1 MPPNICTWSG
11 PKCVKKV
18 LYVTR
23 KIVSSRVDVTP
34 KKILLK
40 LTDQRRPKFLWWSW
54 ASIEFSNFQNT
65 VTFFCKIVVGVLYG
79 FVESV
84 RFGWVGLLGGPFM
97 CLLKSFGGQIF
108 THNISACLDLLYTAK
123 RIFYINI
130 NCISCNRSRNFF
142 HNPVNRNPYTSKLAA
157 TSR

>member
-1 MPPNICTWSG
+1 
-11 PKCVKKV
+11 
-18 LYVTR
+18 
-23 KIVSSRVDVTP
+23 
-34 KKILLK
+34 
-40 LTDQRRPKFLWWSW
+40 
-54 ASIEFSNFQNT
+54 
-65 VTFFCKIVVGVLYG
+65 
-79 FVESV
+79 
-84 RFGWVGLLGGPFM
+84 M

-108 THNISACLDLLYTAK
+108 THNISACLDLLYIAE